1 MSYGVRVEET
11 AVLYG
16 EPVGIA
22 GWRVYWSAVWVGALA
37 AIALGLVFGLVGT
50 AIGAHQAGPGHGLTT
65 WKGYTLVAL
74 AYSVFSAFLSFVLG
88 GWVAGK
94 IAGFERSE
102 PLMLHGAIA
111 WLVAVPF
118 FLAFGAL
125 GALGLFGTWYGGLI
139 GTPGWVVAPNV
150 PLDPEAARAI
160 RNAALAS
167 VTALLLGLMGSVIG
181 GWLASGEPMTFGYY
195 RTRQTHPRNPIPS
208 PAGR

>member
-11 AVLYG
+11 AVLYE

-22 GWRVYWSAVWVGALA
+22 GWRVYWSAIWVGALA
-37 AIALGLVFGLVGT
+37 ALALGLVLGLVGT

-94 IAGFERSE
+94 IAGFQRSE
-102 PLMLHGAIA
+102 PSMLHGAIA
-111 WLVAVPF
+111 WLVALPF

-125 GALGLFGTWYGGLI
+125 GALSLYGTWYGGLI

-150 PLDPEAARAI
+150 PLDLEAARAI
-160 RNAALAS
+160 RNAALAAA
-167 VTALLLGLMGSVIG
+167 TALLLGLMGSVIG
-181 GWLASGEPMTFGYY
+181 GWLASGEPMTFGYH
-195 RTRQTHPRNPIPS
+195 RTRQNHARNPMPS
-208 PAGR
+208 AAGR